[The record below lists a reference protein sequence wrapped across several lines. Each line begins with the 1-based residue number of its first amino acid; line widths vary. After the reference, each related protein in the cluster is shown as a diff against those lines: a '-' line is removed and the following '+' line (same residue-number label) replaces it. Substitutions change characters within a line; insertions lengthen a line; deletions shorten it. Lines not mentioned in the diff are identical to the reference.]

1 MRKKGLTIAL
11 DGHSSCG
18 KSTFAKQI
26 AAKLGYIYID
36 SGAMYRSV
44 TLYALQKGIIS
55 NKQIDEKRLKD
66 ELKNIHIEFSFKPE
80 IHQSITFLNGVNVEE
95 QIRSQE
101 VAAFVSPISK
111 IKFVREKMVEIQ
123 REIGKDGGIVMD
135 GRDIG
140 TVVFPDAELKI
151 FLTAQPDVRAMRR
164 YMELKAKGKEI
175 AIEEV
180 KKNLLERDH
189 IDSTRAESPLKRADD
204 ALELDNSNMT
214 PAEQMIWVWEVI
226 DKIMKK

>member
-26 AAKLGYIYID
+26 AAKFGYIYID

-55 NKQIDEKRLKD
+55 NSQIDEKRLKD
-66 ELKNIHIEFSFKPE
+66 ELKNVHIEFSFDPAKL
-80 IHQSITFLNGVNVEE
+80 QSITFLNGVNVEE
-95 QIRSQE
+95 EIRSLE
-101 VAAFVSPISK
+101 VANMVSPISK

-123 REIGKDGGIVMD
+123 REIGKNGGIVMD

-151 FLTAQPDVRAMRR
+151 FLTAQADVRAMRR
-164 YMELKAKGKEI
+164 YLELKEKGQNINVEEI
-175 AIEEV
+175 

-189 IDSTRAESPLKRADD
+189 IDSTRVESPLKKADD

-214 PAEQMIWVWEVI
+214 PAEQMVWVGKVI
-226 DKIMKK
+226 EKINNK